1 MSKKGI
7 VLLVEDNPQILDIN
21 RRVLEDEGLTV
32 LTAATL
38 AEARQRLAI
47 AAPDVVVLDIMLPD
61 GSGLDFLPE
70 LRKACASPVLFLTA
84 KVERDD
90 ILAGL
95 RAGGNDYITK
105 PYDIEEFQV
114 RVTSFLRLIETAKA
128 PQISTNTAASSGLTE
143 RELSIALLAA
153 RNNSNKEIGN
163 KFNLSESRVKAI
175 LSEIYRKFGITEQ
188 DNKRE
193 LLAGKLTG

>member
-1 MSKKGI
+1 MKKKGI
-7 VLLVEDNPQILDIN
+7 ILLVEDNPQILDLN

-32 LTAATL
+32 LAAKTL
-38 AEARQRLAI
+38 AEARQRLTV
-47 AAPDVVVLDIMLPD
+47 AAPDVIVLDIMLPD

-70 LRKACASPVLFLTA
+70 LRKTCASPVLFLTA
-84 KVERDD
+84 KVERAD

-105 PYDIEEFQV
+105 PYDIEEFQA
-114 RVTSFLRLIETAKA
+114 RVTGFLRLMDTAKT
-128 PQISTNTAASSGLTE
+128 PQISKAAAASGLSE

-153 RNNSNKEIGN
+153 RNISNKDIGT
-163 KFNLSESRVKAI
+163 KFTLSESRVKAI

-193 LLAGKLTG
+193 LLAGRLSG